1 MPFPDT
7 EQGRDV
13 SLLTSLYRVFL
24 YGFTHTNGIK
34 LCTISD
40 NKANC
45 EFKARGYMP
54 NGITRK
60 DNKLFVGDSVA
71 KTVVVYKII
80 TNFDLEIVE
89 TLKINHSV
97 DNLHYQNG
105 EIYATGVNSFYD
117 FLKYSNTVKKG
128 LKWHFVPG
136 GVTKVYW
143 NGNKWAIKEVVMQDK
158 LSLPSTAIN
167 INDTLIVCSVI
178 DSALLFCPLK

>member
-60 DNKLFVGDSVA
+60 DNKLFVG
-71 KTVVVYKII
+71 
-80 TNFDLEIVE
+80 
-89 TLKINHSV
+89 
-97 DNLHYQNG
+97 G
-105 EIYATGVNSFYD
+105 RWIYSI
-117 FLKYSNTVKKG
+117 
-128 LKWHFVPG
+128 
-136 GVTKVYW
+136 
-143 NGNKWAIKEVVMQDK
+143 WARY
-158 LSLPSTAIN
+158 N
-167 INDTLIVCSVI
+167 
-178 DSALLFCPLK
+178 